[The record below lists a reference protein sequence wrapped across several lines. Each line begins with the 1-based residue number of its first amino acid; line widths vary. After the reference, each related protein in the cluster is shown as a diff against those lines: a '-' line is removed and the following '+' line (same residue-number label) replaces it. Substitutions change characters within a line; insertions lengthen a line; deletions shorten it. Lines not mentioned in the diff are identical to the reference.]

1 MCFEFVTIGGTMKK
15 ILIPIL
21 ILMFFII
28 SCSSSKKTENNAD
41 ILPDED
47 MISDDTQENPC
58 KNIENSTGSI
68 VEPIYTGQVGIE
80 CGCIENYFWDGEKC
94 TSPCDPNPCAKMKN
108 STEKCTP
115 KNIDEYSC
123 GCIENYLWN
132 GEICTTN
139 PCYPDPCRGIENST
153 EECIVKNPDEY
164 SCGCVESYF
173 WTGEKC
179 VNPCIP
185 NPCAGMENSTE
196 KCIADADQYS
206 CECVKG
212 FYWIGLKCVNP
223 CIPDPCAGMENST
236 EKCIAYIDENRYLCE
251 CLEGYLWNG
260 LKCVNPCIPNPCI
273 GLANSTEE
281 CTTKNAEKYSCG
293 CVEGYLWNGKSCVD
307 PCEGIAC
314 SQLDHASG
322 TCEPKDAFSFVCDC
336 DEWYFWDGEKC
347 VDPCNGISC
356 SQFDHASGACK
367 PKDAFSFSC
376 DCVEGYWWW
385 GKEKGCIAK
394 KPTAVTVCTG
404 QTKCYDNEKGIPCP
418 AEGEDFFGQDANY
431 ARLGYCA
438 PQNFSINNSVANE
451 PVVVDNNLGLM
462 WQRNKIPPVKEL
474 YIEDVLQYCEDL
486 VYGGYDDWRLPTE
499 AEFMTIADY
508 GRYAPAVDTE
518 YFPDFGSFWTS
529 SKIVHYVPFESSDS
543 EVHKIFDSAEP
554 SAYPII
560 TRDHNEFKAY
570 SFNIRCIRGNNV
582 SNPGY
587 YFMPKTF
594 GENAMLS
601 DGNLIVMKK
610 EDADYSWNEAMQYC
624 QELDYAGISDWKLPN
639 IKEFILSAKTGFNDN
654 KRARTSTTKFF
665 DSVSDFSYF
674 DYSPYYTTSHLY
686 TKEDKIKS
694 NIFCVANDPCGKGK
708 FWNGKKCVKNPCDPN
723 PCESGDPLNKICK
736 VLDENKYICGCNGC
750 FNNPNYGDG
759 YCSEHIMFGSTCK
772 FEQG

>member
-1 MCFEFVTIGGTMKK
+1 MKK
-15 ILIPIL
+15 ILVPIL
-21 ILMFFII
+21 ILMFFVI
-28 SCSSSKKTENNAD
+28 SCHSSKKAENDAD
-41 ILPDED
+41 ILTDEDEISDDEALDTDEDTDEPDED
-47 MISDDTQENPC
+47 ADR
-58 KNIENSTGSI
+58 
-68 VEPIYTGQVGIE
+68 
-80 CGCIENYFWDGEKC
+80 NYSEDG
-94 TSPCDPNPCAKMKN
+94 D
-108 STEKCTP
+108 
-115 KNIDEYSC
+115 IDE
-123 GCIENYLWN
+123 I
-132 GEICTTN
+132 N
-139 PCYPDPCRGIENST
+139 PCY
-153 EECIVKNPDEY
+153 
-164 SCGCVESYF
+164 
-173 WTGEKC
+173 
-179 VNPCIP
+179 P

-206 CECVKG
+206 CDCLKG

-251 CLEGYLWNG
+251 CFEGYLWNG

-307 PCEGIAC
+307 PCEGITC

-322 TCEPKDAFSFVCDC
+322 TCKPKDAFSFVCDC

-356 SQFDHASGACK
+356 SHFDHASGTCK

-404 QTKCYDNEKGIPCP
+404 QTECYDNEKGIPCP

-508 GRYAPAVDTE
+508 SRYNPAVNTE
-518 YFPDFGSFWTS
+518 YFPDSGSFWTS
-529 SKIVHYVPFESSDS
+529 SKIVHYVPFESLDS
-543 EVHKIFDSAEP
+543 EHHKIFDSAEP

-570 SFNIRCIRGNNV
+570 SFNIRCIRGNNNV

-624 QELDYAGISDWKLPN
+624 MELDYAGISDWKLPN

-654 KRARTSTTKFF
+654 KRARTSTTKIF

-674 DYSPYYTTSHLY
+674 DYSPYYYNSYTTSHHY
-686 TKEDKIKS
+686 TKEEKIEN

-736 VLDENKYICGCNGC
+736 VLDENKYICGCNWC

-759 YCSEHIMFGSTCK
+759 YCSEDIIFGSTCK
-772 FEQG
+772 FE